1 MKMKVMGWLDGL
13 VGWPGWLGGKK
24 HGKIH
29 GRKLNH
35 WALQCLHTSNQVKKI
50 FWIFYDI
57 LNMIIGGLQNF
68 TISLIVRF
76 PTWSS
81 DVQNFGLMGL
91 LMGPALQL
99 SFSIRDDLRD
109 DRSFHFSCWGFVRSG
124 NSKTGSFD
132 LCPCID
138 LKEETKSWLSV
149 AQNTEIAWLQFQS

>member
-1 MKMKVMGWLDGL
+1 M
-13 VGWPGWLGGKK
+13 
-24 HGKIH
+24 
-29 GRKLNH
+29 N
-35 WALQCLHTSNQVKKI
+35 
-50 FWIFYDI
+50 I

-68 TISLIVRF
+68 TISLTGRF

-138 LKEETKSWLSV
+138 LKRRNKILTLCSSKHGNCVVAVPILAFFKKISYLFKQIRNFKMSLSLRNV
-149 AQNTEIAWLQFQS
+149 QQSISLQNLRMWNR